1 MKKEPKTIDLTTK
14 VRNRKGVPFTDGIPS
29 SPVLLGER
37 LVFTIDGQAA
47 GSVGDMRRAAHLAE
61 KLSNAEQ
68 TESIIEISEKEID
81 TLKTILKGAAPGM
94 RFDLY
99 CSLSHL
105 VDPEEEEFASIAKWY
120 EGGASK
126 GTKAEEKL
134 AKSPTPPN

>member
-47 GSVGDMRRAAHLAE
+47 GSVGDMRRAARLAE
-61 KLSNAEQ
+61 KLSDG
-68 TESIIEISEKEID
+68 ESADLIEVSEKEIE
-81 TLKTILKGAAPGM
+81 TLKTVLKGAANGM

-105 VDPEEEEFASIAKWY
+105 VDPEEEEFASVAKWY

-126 GTKAEEKL
+126 GTKAKEQL
-134 AKSPTPPN
+134 AKPSTPPN